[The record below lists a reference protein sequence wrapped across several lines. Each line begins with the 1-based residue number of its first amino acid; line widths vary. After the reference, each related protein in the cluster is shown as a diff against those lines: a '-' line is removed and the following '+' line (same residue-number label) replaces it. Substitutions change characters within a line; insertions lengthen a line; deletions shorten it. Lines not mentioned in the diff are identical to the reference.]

1 MAGGARTRSLL
12 TTFSLHL
19 FVKAI
24 SVFFMYIYTSD
35 QRAYHA
41 EMLTSHTVW
50 VWNPRGAVNLTVKT
64 PIKCHG
70 WGGAGR
76 TGPARC
82 VGGMGSEPARCA
94 VLVAANSTGSWVVVV
109 LMRC

>member
-1 MAGGARTRSLL
+1 
-12 TTFSLHL
+12 
-19 FVKAI
+19 
-24 SVFFMYIYTSD
+24 MYIYTSD

-70 WGGAGR
+70 RGARARRGVSVGVGWGVS
-76 TGPARC
+76 P
-82 VGGMGSEPARCA
+82 P
-94 VLVAANSTGSWVVVV
+94 VV
-109 LMRC
+109 LCW